1 MTDKI
6 TAEISKIEQRRKD
19 DAAKLRRLQRQRKK
33 QQEAELRAAK
43 LALVERLSDSVGATT
58 VGNVEELERR
68 LFDTGR
74 DKVLHEELSWN
85 AAAETEASVAESHDT
100 DEDEEHGSSIKT
112 DDTVYPSSGDHV
124 SSESGDAG
132 YCR

>member
-43 LALVERLSDSVGATT
+43 LALAERLCDSVGATT
-58 VGNVEELERR
+58 VGNVEELGRR
-68 LFDTGR
+68 FFDTGR
-74 DKVLHEELSWN
+74 DKVLCEELSWN
-85 AAAETEASVAESHDT
+85 AAVETEASAAESNDT
-100 DEDEEHGSSIKT
+100 EAPW
-112 DDTVYPSSGDHV
+112 V
-124 SSESGDAG
+124 
-132 YCR
+132 